1 MSVKL
6 TYSTPLY
13 LISKGIRYSH
23 NNHHL
28 SDTEEAKKQYV
39 YRNMVDGE
47 DINQCL
53 LERITGS
60 KDYDLIK
67 RVGFHMNHSYTLE
80 HSLIVFDVKTTTK
93 FLLEES
99 RHRIGVSQTV
109 TSSRYALDVIDIEY
123 EPTRKQD
130 VNEMIERHIED
141 IKNMLNKYRNEKG
154 KIKKSDM
161 DDIAM
166 SLPQAFLYKL
176 QLTFNLRSLVHFLEL
191 RLNSSAHYTIRNV
204 AYGIINELPNDYRE
218 LIFENQKIKK
228 DYELYKRSLNE
239 R

>member
-1 MSVKL
+1 MVKL
-6 TYSTPLY
+6 IYNSPLN
-13 LISKGIRYSH
+13 LISNAIRYSH
-23 NNHHL
+23 NNHDK
-28 SDTEEAKKQYV
+28 SDTKQIGKD
-39 YRNMVDGE
+39 NT
-47 DINQCL
+47 I
-53 LERITGS
+53 GS

-67 RVGFHMNHSYTLE
+67 RIGFHMNHSSTLE

-99 RHRIGVSQTV
+99 RHRIGISQTV
-109 TSSRYALDVIDIEY
+109 TSSRYALDIIDIEY

-141 IKNMLNKYRNEKG
+141 IKNMLDKYKDEKG

-191 RLNSSAHYTIRNV
+191 RLNSSAHYTIRKI
-204 AYGIINELPNDYRE
+204 AYEIINELPNDYRK

-228 DYELYKRSLNE
+228 DYELYKRSIK
-239 R
+239 